1 MRYSITSNFKNL
13 SRNWEKHVFCW
24 QKMKFWGH
32 YKLYA
37 YGRTFGLKKDPES
50 KYWRFD
56 VLSKQVTYQMKTL
69 QVQVYIQNYHFL
81 RNKKLN
87 LCKF

>member
-56 VLSKQVTYQMKTL
+56 VLSKQVTYHFL
-69 QVQVYIQNYHFL
+69 QVTYHQAS
-81 RNKKLN
+81 N
-87 LCKF
+87 LSTFKTITSWGTRS